1 MLLPLRAWCPSG
13 EMGKG
18 KEDGHQ
24 VDGCIPTAHM
34 YQCQHPKRCNAQKDV
49 IKVLESVREWVGVES
64 SVNREAIEQHFT
76 SAGWKLDG
84 SFSEYLIIGSN
95 SDSLSIL
102 AYAQAREPE
111 DPVFELID
119 HERDLTYGVQQ
130 IPTPHQAWK
139 LLQEH
144 GQLAEE

>member
-1 MLLPLRAWCPSG
+1 M
-13 EMGKG
+13 
-18 KEDGHQ
+18 
-24 VDGCIPTAHM
+24 
-34 YQCQHPKRCNAQKDV
+34 
-49 IKVLESVREWVGVES
+49 LESVRHFVGGES
-64 SVNREAIEQHFT
+64 SVSKEAIEHRFT
-76 SAGWKLDG
+76 RAGWELDD

-95 SDSLSIL
+95 SDNLSIL
-102 AYAQAREPE
+102 AYAQEAREPE

-130 IPTPHQAWK
+130 YRPPQQAGK

>member
-1 MLLPLRAWCPSG
+1 
-13 EMGKG
+13 
-18 KEDGHQ
+18 
-24 VDGCIPTAHM
+24 
-34 YQCQHPKRCNAQKDV
+34 
-49 IKVLESVREWVGVES
+49 VLESVREWVGVES
-64 SVNREAIEQHFT
+64 SVNREAIEQRFT

-111 DPVFELID
+111 DSVFELID